1 MVTTRAPKL
10 YTSLCFAHFLAYF
23 AVHWSNFMQ
32 KFLKYNQR
40 YSIRESIVHTH
51 FLPSLIFDCPRLPKL
66 YITQLL
72 LHPFPPCADKT
83 SDTIDCISVYLSIY
97 FSIHLSIYL
106 SIYLYI
112 YLSICSFVCSLFI
125 YWSIH
130 QYIILSFCWTMGDDP
145 TTTLKFS
152 KISPPNHNHFH

>member
-51 FLPSLIFDCPRLPKL
+51 FLPSLIFDCPRLPKF

-106 SIYLYI
+106 SIYLPIYLFVCLLSIYLLI
-112 YLSICSFVCSLFI
+112 YLSVYHSLF
-125 YWSIH
+125 
-130 QYIILSFCWTMGDDP
+130 LLDDGGRSHHH
-145 TTTLKFS
+145 LK
-152 KISPPNHNHFH
+152 I